1 MYYTDNMIVRIS
13 YTLVISISILLGSA
27 CSLINKGA
35 AYLIASNDSPGS
47 AFIINRTGNDVLIYM
62 TNHRG
67 FLLKNGC
74 DDAISLIPENYKG
87 ENIYIEECTESAFLE
102 RRCVGGITKKFTNVS
117 DMIRVLNDYQRE
129 KKSSAA
135 YLLDENYNL
144 ILIPYNEKPKYNLTE
159 GFIVTCKE

>member
-1 MYYTDNMIVRIS
+1 MYYTDNMIVHIS
-13 YTLVISISILLGSA
+13 YAFVISISILLGSA

-74 DDAISLIPENYKG
+74 DDAISLIPENYIG
-87 ENIYIEECTESAFLE
+87 ESIYIEECTEKSFLE
-102 RRCVGGITKKFTNVS
+102 RRCVGGVTKKFTNVS
-117 DMIRVLNDYQRE
+117 DMISMLKNYQKE
-129 KKSSAA
+129 NNSSAA
-135 YLLDENYNL
+135 YLLDESYNL
-144 ILIPYNEKPKYNLTE
+144 TLIPYNEKPKHKLIE

>member
-87 ENIYIEECTESAFLE
+87 ENIYIEECTESAF
-102 RRCVGGITKKFTNVS
+102 F
-117 DMIRVLNDYQRE
+117 
-129 KKSSAA
+129 
-135 YLLDENYNL
+135 
-144 ILIPYNEKPKYNLTE
+144 
-159 GFIVTCKE
+159 